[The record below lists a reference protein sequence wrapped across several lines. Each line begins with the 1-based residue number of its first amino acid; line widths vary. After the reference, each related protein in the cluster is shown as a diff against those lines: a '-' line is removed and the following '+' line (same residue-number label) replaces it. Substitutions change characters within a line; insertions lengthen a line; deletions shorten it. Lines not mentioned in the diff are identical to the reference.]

1 MTEFKLVEYDRKY
14 AKAVADMWNCSSEG
28 WNGHDWSTTADNVI
42 KNESNSS
49 YLNLYLAVAEDNF
62 NVTTPKVIGYCKLAK
77 YFHDESTLIIHTL
90 NVVPDYHG
98 QKVGKLLVL
107 KAVSRTIELGY
118 PLLELSTWA
127 GNSNAIPL
135 YKKCGFFWEKRGD
148 NSTDLIN
155 FIPTVITNELFHDFF
170 SIADWYIN
178 STRQIDLLPDS
189 KTENGFDYFTYSWQ
203 KGGKNLLIEFESS
216 GRGICRIETDDY
228 LIRVIIQDHKLVFG
242 NKYPVYYEL
251 INKSSKPLQI
261 SINGKNDKNIS
272 TLIDF
277 CGQIEGKL
285 LVEGSFYLDK
295 TDIEQNI
302 RQIHPV
308 VMSEII
314 VNGKKVIFKSGINT
328 QFPLK
333 IESCNTYPSSLY
345 HTDRP
350 IDIFFNVKNNYDCK
364 CIYTMNFPEH
374 KGITFLEKNKAITL
388 LKDETSS
395 FSTKVVLKNSVLIND
410 DIVINAALDNGN
422 VIDYNQRF
430 HLVLAAFDGIMYGA
444 DDYFYHICFG
454 KYRFTVNKYM
464 EFGEMIFASMLSTE
478 YRFFL
483 TAPKIGKPFS
493 SEFDTTAPCKS
504 EFVDLGRAILLKLY
518 YRSKDFSGCEFIQ
531 NFKLTIGGELSQW
544 FEILGFPSDKEELF
558 ISQELNLNWDK
569 DKIIMPYDRK
579 LISFNNNTHN
589 DMALNC
595 LNSDKLTENWL
606 FAEKDG
612 ITTALIWPADHRIS
626 FTTYSVYFEYH
637 LTRKGILSTEPIVVA
652 IDMFNSV
659 KAVREFALQK
669 DVNDD
674 IIYDSFDLELNNGNS
689 FISGTIKGAFAD
701 YKEKCIEADVRIE
714 TGTEIIFSQMIQKTD
729 NLHKIDFQHDYEV
742 SSRLSLLTACADYHS
757 RNFIKSKAVFVKAK
771 SSITCTSS
779 MIGNMSVLSA
789 NNGVIDIKSS
799 PEFAPSLFSLSFDD
813 NEWLDSEF
821 PNLVDKSWWKSWF
834 GGICSKLSDISAQ
847 DLTAER
853 TTTKFVTRK
862 DNFGNDWEG
871 IEITTCIEKV
881 PALKGI
887 TFKQHFLMLPEV
899 PVICTYIQIEQN
911 SGSYKELDFS
921 IARSYLKSDNDCADI
936 TAKVIKNGKENII
949 SKKDGVGFSFN
960 SQLLTYSISSRKEKL
975 YFYDTNPLSRGN
987 CENDLFVVSCSY
999 SEEYKI
1005 RNGEIKTLS
1014 PKFIIFSELDLKE
1027 DSLIDL
1033 RNIKFSV

>member
-1 MTEFKLVEYDRKY
+1 MSKIKIVEYYPEY
-14 AKAVADMWNCSSEG
+14 ASSIAEMWNCSNEG

-49 YLNLYLAVAEDNF
+49 YLNLYLAVEETLYD
-62 NVTTPKVIGYCKLAK
+62 TTPKVIGYCKLAK

-90 NVVPDYHG
+90 NVIPAYHG
-98 QKVGKLLVL
+98 QKVGKLLML

-127 GNSNAIPL
+127 GNSKAIPL

-148 NSTDLIN
+148 NSTDFIN
-155 FIPTVITNELFHDFF
+155 FIPSVISNELFHDFF
-170 SIADWYIN
+170 SRADWYN
-178 STRQIDLLPDS
+178 DSNRLIDLLPDG
-189 KTENGFDYFTYSWQ
+189 KTENRFDYFTYSWQ
-203 KGGKNLLIEFESS
+203 KCGKNLLIEFESS
-216 GRGICRIETDDY
+216 GRGIRRVETDDY
-228 LIRVIIQDHKLVFG
+228 LIMVIVQDHQLVFG
-242 NKYPVYYEL
+242 NHYPVYYEL
-251 INKSSKPLQI
+251 INKSSKPLHI
-261 SINGKNDKNIS
+261 SIKGKDDKNIS
-272 TLIDF
+272 THISF
-277 CGQIEGKL
+277 CGQIEDRQF
-285 LVEGSFYLDK
+285 VEGSFYLDK
-295 TDIEQNI
+295 TEIEQNI

-333 IESCNTYPSSLY
+333 IESCNTYPSSLH

-350 IDIFFNVKNNYDCK
+350 IEIFFNIKNNYDCK

-422 VIDYNQRF
+422 VIYYNQRF
-430 HLVLAAFDGIMYGA
+430 HLVLAAFDGIMYGS

-504 EFVDLGRAILLKLY
+504 EFVDLGRSILLKLY

-569 DKIIMPYDRK
+569 DKIIMPYDSK

-589 DMALNC
+589 DMSLNC
-595 LNSDKLTENWL
+595 LNSDKLTENWI
-606 FAEKDG
+606 FAEKSG
-612 ITTALIWPADHRIS
+612 ITTALIWPADYRIS
-626 FTTYSVYFEYH
+626 FTTYSIFIEYR
-637 LTRKGILSTEPIVVA
+637 LTRKGILSTVPIVVA
-652 IDMFNSV
+652 IDMLNSV

-674 IIYDSFDLELNNGNS
+674 IIYDSFDLELNKGNP
-689 FISGTIKGAFAD
+689 FISRTLNGAFAD
-701 YKEKCIEADVRIE
+701 YKEKCIEADMRIE
-714 TGTEIIFSQMIQKTD
+714 TESEIIFSQMIQKTD
-729 NLHKIDFQHDYEV
+729 NLHKIDFQHDKVV
-742 SSRLSLLTACADYHS
+742 SSRLSLITASADYHS
-757 RNFIKSKAVFVKAK
+757 RILIKSKAVFMKTK
-771 SSITCTSS
+771 SSITCTSNKS
-779 MIGNMSVLSA
+779 GNMHVLSA
-789 NNGVIDIKSS
+789 NNGVLEIKSS
-799 PEFAPSLFSLSFDD
+799 PEFAPSIYSLSYNN

-821 PNLVDKSWWKSWF
+821 PNLVDRSWWKSWF
-834 GGICSKLSDISAQ
+834 GGICNKLSDISAQ
-847 DLTAER
+847 DLIAER
-853 TTTKFVTRK
+853 TITQFVTRR
-862 DNFGNDWEG
+862 DNFENDWEG
-871 IEITTCIEKV
+871 IEISTCIEKV
-881 PALKGI
+881 PDLKGI
-887 TFKQHFLMLPEV
+887 TIKQHFLMLPGV
-899 PVICTYIQIEQN
+899 PVICTYLQIEQN
-911 SGSYKELDFS
+911 SQSYKELEFS

-936 TAKVIKNGKENII
+936 TAKVIKNGQENII
-949 SKKDGVGFSFN
+949 RKKDGVGFSFN
-960 SQLLTYSISSRKEKL
+960 SQLLAYSVSSRKEKL
-975 YFYDTNPLSRGN
+975 YFYDTNPVSKGY

-999 SEEYKI
+999 NEEYKI
-1005 RNGEIKTLS
+1005 KNGDTKVLP
-1014 PKFIIFSELDLKE
+1014 PKFIIFSELELKE
-1027 DSLIDL
+1027 DDLIDL
-1033 RNIKFSV
+1033 RNIKFVI